1 LSQENAFE
9 DQINEMKRLIPNNNE
24 CIILGDFN
32 INYAKRNN
40 RNVVNRTLTQ
50 ILKNLVENHSLE
62 QVVSFETWSRTV
74 NGQFRSSILDHV
86 YVSDNGKIKS
96 VTPLSIPISD
106 HIPVKVEYEFLN
118 KTVRKT
124 TMVRNWKGY
133 SKAKWLELLREEEWT
148 ITQDKVQE
156 ISNHLEIK
164 ILNNLQILA
173 PIEEQQLKNSSYLL
187 PQHLIKIRR
196 RRKNLFKNAQRR
208 KSAEDLK
215 RCRKMDKQIRRL
227 DFQNQ

>member
-1 LSQENAFE
+1 
-9 DQINEMKRLIPNNNE
+9 
-24 CIILGDFN
+24 
-32 INYAKRNN
+32 
-40 RNVVNRTLTQ
+40 
-50 ILKNLVENHSLE
+50 
-62 QVVSFETWSRTV
+62 
-74 NGQFRSSILDHV
+74 
-86 YVSDNGKIKS
+86 
-96 VTPLSIPISD
+96 
-106 HIPVKVEYEFLN
+106 
-118 KTVRKT
+118 
-124 TMVRNWKGY
+124 MVRNWKGY

-227 DFQNQ
+227 DFQNQRNKIRQKLKKGDSATLWEAVNIAKGNPSNGIPEIIVTQAGQMFSGEERPQAFADYFQEKVNNILN